1 MFYVALTKNKPIL
14 KDNFLIEQTV
24 DNKVQESDIANRKQ
38 DLLSYI
44 RSELNNFQVQLNVIV
59 SKTPSVDKPYT
70 SRDKYE
76 SMLKKNP
83 ALGKLKSQLNLDIDF

>member
-1 MFYVALTKNKPIL
+1 V
-14 KDNFLIEQTV
+14 V
-24 DNKVQESDIANRKQ
+24 
-38 DLLSYI
+38 
-44 RSELNNFQVQLNVIV
+44 V